1 MLQVLHATDA
11 KRLALGFCGAVLAG
25 TLLATG
31 APVAV
36 EPAHAET
43 AAELQARADEALNE
57 LSAMEE
63 TANQYYSDYL
73 GALSEYENAVVNRN
87 AAQAEIDR
95 INARMAEIQDR
106 LGDRARSMY
115 RSGASNM
122 LDLLLGSTTFEQFTT
137 NWDLLGRMND
147 NDAALVQEAK
157 DLRAEQDEKRK
168 AFEEQ
173 AALAQT
179 KANEANEA
187 YQKAQE
193 AIAQMQEVYNAL
205 SAEAQAAY
213 AAEAAAAQVDY
224 YAAAAA
230 EYGATINSDGSVYDS
245 NTGTTYSS
253 VASYASA
260 TGNSIVDRARAMIGS
275 AYVWG
280 GTGGSWGGFDC
291 SGLVSYAITG
301 EYGNRLG
308 TTYTFMG
315 YQQAAGAEVGDLVV
329 NAGHVAIVSG
339 VDGSG
344 NITSIIHAVNTNVG
358 VAETGMT
365 GYFDPGDYTVVKP
378 Y

>member
-1 MLQVLHATDA
+1 MLHVLHAADS
-11 KRLALGFCGAVLAG
+11 KRIIMGVCGAVLAG
-25 TLLATG
+25 TLFATG

-36 EPAHAET
+36 EPAYAES
-43 AAELQARADEALNE
+43 AAEIQARADEALNE

-63 TANQYYSDYL
+63 TANQYYSEYL
-73 GALSEYENAVVNRN
+73 GALSEYENAIVNRN

-95 INARMAEIQDR
+95 INARMDEIQER

-115 RSGASNM
+115 RSGASTM
-122 LDLLLGSTTFEQFTT
+122 LDLLLGSASFEQFTT

-168 AFEEQ
+168 IFEEQ
-173 AALAQT
+173 AAIAQT
-179 KANEANEA
+179 KANEANVA

-193 AIAQMQEVYNAL
+193 AIEEMRAVYEQL

-213 AAEAAAAQVDY
+213 AAEQAAAQVDY

-230 EYGATINSDGSVYDS
+230 EYGATINSDGSVYDA

-253 VASYASA
+253 VASYTAA

-315 YQQAAGAEVGDLVV
+315 YEQSAGAEIGDLVV

-339 VDGSG
+339 VDDYG

-365 GYFDPGDYTVVKP
+365 GYFDEGDYSVVKP